1 MNVSGE
7 WVLHTDGT
15 LLPIV
20 PIFVDL
26 PDGRQLELDF
36 LLDTGAERTVLT
48 YGDLMKL
55 DTDCELTDEVLA
67 GVGGT
72 SRSVRV
78 DRPLKFRKSD
88 GEFVA
93 LNGPFLAFADSIAL
107 DLSILGR
114 DILGHFAVIVDKPK
128 RAVVLLHG
136 SHDYQVVAA

>member
-1 MNVSGE
+1 MIVPGE
-7 WVLHTDGT
+7 WIHHTDGT

-48 YGDLMKL
+48 YSDLMKL
-55 DTDCELTDEVLA
+55 ETECEPSDEVLA

-72 SRSVRV
+72 SRAVRV
-78 DRPLKFRKSD
+78 DQPLKFRKSD

-93 LNGPFLAFADSIAL
+93 LNGPFLAFADPIAL
-107 DLSILGR
+107 DLSVLGR

-128 RAVVLLHG
+128 RAVMLLHG
-136 SHDYQVVAA
+136 GHDYRVIAA